1 MEKFHGQNVK
11 NAANI
16 DEFELFRLEQLAE
29 KKRKSNRAALIIF
42 PINIILSGLLVLLDF
57 YTVAFFVLPAVG
69 VFIFFVYRD
78 MLNIKYSEKF
88 KESLL
93 KKLFELSAP
102 EFQYF
107 PNSFV
112 TDTLFIESGF
122 VKRFSKYSGEDLF
135 KGIVNEIPVEF
146 SEIKVS
152 IKATRYQR
160 KLGSGYNKLLFKGV
174 FYAFSW
180 NKTFSGVTQ
189 ILPDKMEKLFGGL
202 GSLVQKINSSANKF
216 GISWDGR
223 DPLVKFDNKDFEKE
237 YVVYSDNEM
246 EARSIISEPLMIFLL
261 ELKKNTNAK
270 IYISFVGNKIFL
282 GISDNKDILKV
293 GNINESVTDNGF
305 LQKYLIETEA
315 CIVIARKI
323 VNILKIR

>member
-1 MEKFHGQNVK
+1 MEKFHEQNVK
-11 NAANI
+11 KEINI
-16 DEFELFRLEQLAE
+16 NEFERFRLEQLAE
-29 KKRKSNRAALIIF
+29 KKRKSYRAALIIF
-42 PINIILSGLLVLLDF
+42 PINIILSGLLVLFDF

-69 VFIFFVYRD
+69 VFMFFVYRD
-78 MLNIKYSEKF
+78 MLEKKYFENF

-107 PNSFV
+107 PNSCV
-112 TDTLFIESGF
+112 ADTLFIESGF
-122 VKRFSKYSGEDLF
+122 VKGYSEYSGEDLF
-135 KGIVNEIPVEF
+135 QGIINEIPVEF
-146 SEIKVS
+146 SEITVS
-152 IKATRYQR
+152 VKSQRDKR
-160 KLGSGYNKLLFKGV
+160 KLRKGKIVFKGV

-202 GSLVQKINSSANKF
+202 GTLVQKMNSSALL
-216 GISWDGR
+216 GDGR

-270 IYISFVGNKIFL
+270 VYFSFVGNKVFL
-282 GISDNKDILKV
+282 GINDNKDILKV
-293 GNINESVTDNGF
+293 GNINESVTENGF
-305 LQKYLIETEA
+305 LQKYFNEIEA
-315 CIVIARKI
+315 CIVNARKI
-323 VNILKIR
+323 VSILKIR

>member
-1 MEKFHGQNVK
+1 MEKFHEQNVK
-11 NAANI
+11 KEVNI
-16 DEFELFRLEQLAE
+16 NEFERFRLEQLAE
-29 KKRKSNRAALIIF
+29 KKRKSYRAALIIF

-57 YTVAFFVLPAVG
+57 DMVAFFVLPAIG
-69 VFIFFVYRD
+69 VFLFFVYRD
-78 MLNIKYSEKF
+78 MLGKKYFENF

-107 PNSFV
+107 PNSCV
-112 TDTLFIESGF
+112 ADTLFVESGF
-122 VKRFSKYSGEDLF
+122 VKRYSKYSGEDLF
-135 KGIVNEIPVEF
+135 QGIINEIPVEF
-146 SEIKVS
+146 SEITVS
-152 IKATRYQR
+152 VKSGRAKR
-160 KLGSGYNKLLFKGV
+160 KLGIGKIVFKGV

-202 GSLVQKINSSANKF
+202 GTLFQKMNTSALL
-216 GISWDGR
+216 GDGR
-223 DPLVKFDNKDFEKE
+223 DSLVKFDNKDFEKE
-237 YVVYSDNEM
+237 YAVYSDNEM

-270 IYISFVGNKIFL
+270 VYFSFVGNKVFL
-282 GISDNKDILKV
+282 GINDNKDILKV
-293 GNINESVTDNGF
+293 GNINESVTENGF
-305 LQKYLIETEA
+305 LQKYFNEIEA
-315 CIVIARKI
+315 CIVNARKI

>member
-1 MEKFHGQNVK
+1 MEKFHEQNVK
-11 NAANI
+11 KEINI
-16 DEFELFRLEQLAE
+16 NEFERFRLEQLAE
-29 KKRKSNRAALIIF
+29 KKRKSYRAALIIF

-57 YTVAFFVLPAVG
+57 DMVAFLVLPAVG
-69 VFIFFVYRD
+69 VFMFFVYRD
-78 MLNIKYSEKF
+78 MLEKKYFENF

-107 PNSFV
+107 PNSCV
-112 TDTLFIESGF
+112 ADTLFIESGF
-122 VKRFSKYSGEDLF
+122 VKGYSEYSGEDLF
-135 KGIVNEIPVEF
+135 QGIINEIPVEF
-146 SEIKVS
+146 SEITVS
-152 IKATRYQR
+152 VKSQRDKR
-160 KLGSGYNKLLFKGV
+160 KLRKGKIVFKGV

-202 GSLVQKINSSANKF
+202 GTLVQKMNSSALL
-216 GISWDGR
+216 GDGR

-270 IYISFVGNKIFL
+270 VYFSFVGNKVFL
-282 GISDNKDILKV
+282 GINDNKDILKV
-293 GNINESVTDNGF
+293 GNINESVTEYGF
-305 LQKYLIETEA
+305 LQKYFNEIEA
-315 CIVIARKI
+315 CIVNARKI
-323 VNILKIR
+323 VSILKIR

>member
-69 VFIFFVYRD
+69 VFMFFVYRD
-78 MLNIKYSEKF
+78 MLEKKYFENF

-107 PNSFV
+107 PNSCV
-112 TDTLFIESGF
+112 ADTLFIESGF
-122 VKRFSKYSGEDLF
+122 VKGYSEYSGEDLF
-135 KGIVNEIPVEF
+135 QGIINEIPVEF
-146 SEIKVS
+146 SEITVS
-152 IKATRYQR
+152 VKSQRDKR
-160 KLGSGYNKLLFKGV
+160 KLRKGKIVFKGV

-202 GSLVQKINSSANKF
+202 GTLVQKMNSSALL
-216 GISWDGR
+216 GDGR

-261 ELKKNTNAK
+261 DLKKNTNAK
-270 IYISFVGNKIFL
+270 VYFSFVGNKVFL
-282 GISDNKDILKV
+282 GINNNKDILKV
-293 GNINESVTDNGF
+293 GNINESVTENGF
-305 LQKYLIETEA
+305 LLKYFNEIEA
-315 CIVIARKI
+315 CILNARKI
-323 VNILKIR
+323 VKILEIR